1 MPELDEGL
9 AELRDDLR
17 TAIRRPDL
25 GQVATLSRQQN
36 MRRNV
41 QIGAIVAIVLVS
53 LVVPVLRSVPSNPA
67 TTPHHYDY
75 EVDFGDADHGYALGS
90 DCDSRNG
97 PCSFTLLASSD
108 GGRSWHA
115 GTLPKT
121 GWNYKGASLDV
132 LGPNQIVFTP
142 HPVNADALSSYY
154 VSEDAGRT
162 WRPFVLRVGGAAGV
176 IPSGTVLRYICVRPP
191 QVRGCAS
198 GLGVMTP
205 DKNELTPVPTQP
217 PLARLWQA
225 GTVQTAGGRYWAT
238 GKLATS
244 SPWTVTVTSDAG
256 VTWATTQLEDV
267 PGTPSSATGDAWSVV
282 EQGGVMYATVRGAIG
297 DGPGG
302 LLAVFRST
310 DHGGSWTRT
319 WYATEE
325 KGLPGVT
332 GSPIATTD
340 GRLIVYAP
348 AQGALESTDGG
359 RTFTRSSLKLRGQVR
374 WTRGGYVVSGPEH
387 SWDISRDGV
396 DWRTFTLP

>member
-1 MPELDEGL
+1 MPELDEEL

-36 MRRNV
+36 IRRNV

-53 LVVPVLRSVPSNPA
+53 LVVPVLRSLPSNPVA
-67 TTPHHYDY
+67 TPHHYDY
-75 EVDFGDADHGYALGS
+75 EVDFGDVDHGYALGT

-108 GGRSWHA
+108 GGRSWHER
-115 GTLPKT
+115 TLPKT
-121 GWNYKGASLDV
+121 GGDYRGASLEV
-132 LGPNQIVFTP
+132 LGPNRLVFTP
-142 HPVNADALSSYY
+142 HPANAGAIAGLY

-162 WRPFVLRVGGAAGV
+162 WREFVLRAGGAAGV
-176 IPSGTVLRYICVRPP
+176 IPSGTVVMQFCVQPP
-191 QVRGCAS
+191 RIPGCTS

-205 DKNELTPVPTQP
+205 DKNELTPAPTQP
-217 PLARLWQA
+217 PLVQPLQP
-225 GTVQTAGGRYWAT
+225 GTVQTAGGRYWAA
-238 GKLATS
+238 GKHATS
-244 SPWTVTVTSDAG
+244 GQWAVAVTSDAG
-256 VTWATTQLEDV
+256 LTWATTQLDV
-267 PGTPSSATGDAWSVV
+267 PGTPSSATGDAWSMV

-297 DGPGG
+297 DGPSG

-310 DHGGSWTRT
+310 DHGVSWTRT

-340 GRLIVYAP
+340 GRLIVCSP
-348 AQGALESTDGG
+348 AQGAFESTDGG
-359 RTFTRSSLKLRGQVR
+359 RTFTRSSLKPRGQVT
-374 WTRGGYVVSGPEH
+374 WTRGGYLVSGPEN